1 MRTIQTLLLATVLG
15 ATAGPAVA
23 GDEGPPSSE
32 AWVSKDGPPPWTDGA
47 GDGVVR
53 GVVASQSN
61 QLSLAVPHSDAWV
74 LTSIRGALA
83 WRLRGVLGD
92 GADVLLELPFAAAPT
107 LRRAFH
113 KTPPAVGDRSLGA
126 QVCTVWTL
134 WEVPLAAVL
143 ERVPEAKRADAQAAL
158 ERAEPADAPAWTATS
173 EPPEWAERAGVA
185 RETWVFA
192 LEVSA
197 EREDVA
203 KAQATTLAAERVA
216 WSIAEPLRRTLGAD
230 VAWEVGRRAAS
241 WRRAIARGTAR
252 SEGRP
257 TTWTRFEVPVARILA
272 AVPEE
277 KRDAARDALSPKPRA
292 MPDGDLPPPPGR

>member
-1 MRTIQTLLLATVLG
+1 MRRIQTLLLATVLG

-61 QLSLAVPHSDAWV
+61 QLSLAVPHSDEWV
-74 LTSIRGALA
+74 LTSVRGALA

-126 QVCTVWTL
+126 Q
-134 WEVPLAAVL
+134 
-143 ERVPEAKRADAQAAL
+143 AAL
-158 ERAEPADAPAWTATS
+158 ERAEPADAPAWTAMS

-216 WSIAEPLRRTLGAD
+216 WSIADPLRRTLGAD
-230 VAWEVGRRAAS
+230 VAWDVGRRAAS
-241 WRRAIARGTAR
+241 WRRATARGTAR